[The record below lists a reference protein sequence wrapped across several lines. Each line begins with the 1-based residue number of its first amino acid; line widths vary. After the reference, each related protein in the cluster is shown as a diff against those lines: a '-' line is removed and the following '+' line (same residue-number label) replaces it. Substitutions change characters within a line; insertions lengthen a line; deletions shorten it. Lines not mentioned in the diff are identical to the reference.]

1 MLHTDIPLLLRR
13 TATYANPPDVSAA
26 QRASNELIQLI
37 RKLRWM
43 GMEAEVKELQRTL
56 AHCLARPAHSV
67 IGASI
72 DTD

>member
-1 MLHTDIPLLLRR
+1 MPHTDIPHLLRR
-13 TATYANPPDVSAA
+13 TAAYANVPDVSEE

-37 RKLRWM
+37 RKLRWT
-43 GMEAEVKELQRTL
+43 GMEDEVEQVQTAL

-67 IGASI
+67 IEGSI